1 MLIIPQVYAEEEPD
15 VDIVY
20 IPQQLSNALNIPL
33 IASEILISLAIM
45 LSLALPLAMLKAKG
59 LLILIIFFSTMG
71 FLVVLGWLPFWLLL
85 VLSLMV
91 AFMYADKFK
100 RML

>member
-1 MLIIPQVYAEEEPD
+1 MYAPDEEPD

-20 IPQQLSNALNIPL
+20 IPQQLSDALNIPL
-33 IASEILISLAIM
+33 VASEILVSIAIM
-45 LSLALPLAMLKAKG
+45 LSLALPLALLKAKG
-59 LLILIIFFSTMG
+59 LLILIIFFPTMG

-91 AFMYADKFK
+91 ALMYADKFK
-100 RML
+100 KLL